1 MTDRDADLAWRIFNL
16 TWIPI
21 GAMGALL
28 LAAVVL
34 TDFSIEP
41 VVFGVTCGI
50 ALALAL
56 VAYSPRLAKSDQA
69 RPRLVFMTGAV
80 AQIVQVTAIVGPLSY
95 VALAAG

>member
-1 MTDRDADLAWRIFNL
+1 MIDRDADLAWRMFDL

-21 GAMGALL
+21 GAMGAVL

-41 VVFGVTCGI
+41 VAFGVTSGI

-56 VAYSPRLAKSDQA
+56 VA
-69 RPRLVFMTGAV
+69 
-80 AQIVQVTAIVGPLSY
+80 
-95 VALAAG
+95 